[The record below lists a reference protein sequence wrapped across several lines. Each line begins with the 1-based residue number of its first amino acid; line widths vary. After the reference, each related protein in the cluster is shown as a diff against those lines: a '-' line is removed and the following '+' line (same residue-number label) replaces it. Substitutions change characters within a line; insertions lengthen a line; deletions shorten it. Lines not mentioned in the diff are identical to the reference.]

1 MFYNNGIFIKKVTF
15 EDDTFFIKLNDSK
28 RRYNMNIA
36 NGKDVNVEIHVDAIG
51 KNEEILKRYSGYKII
66 DYGKTE
72 LLRFKPKD
80 KINSNNII
88 IKVTFD
94 GCLMYQN
101 ILNIEKFEIV

>member
-1 MFYNNGIFIKKVTF
+1 MNNAT
-15 EDDTFFIKLNDSK
+15 
-28 RRYNMNIA
+28 
-36 NGKDVNVEIHVDAIG
+36 GKDVNVEIHVDSIG
-51 KNEEILKRYSGYKII
+51 ENEEIFRRYSGYGII

-80 KINSNNII
+80 KIESNNIH